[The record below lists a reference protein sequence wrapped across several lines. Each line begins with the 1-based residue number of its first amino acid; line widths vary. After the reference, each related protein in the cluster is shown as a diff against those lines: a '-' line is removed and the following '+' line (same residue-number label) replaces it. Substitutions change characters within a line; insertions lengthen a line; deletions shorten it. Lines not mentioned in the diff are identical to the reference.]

1 MTVVSRTARV
11 VQNARVALFFYCI
24 NLFLQFFSRKIFLDY
39 LGADLLGLNTTIQ
52 NLLQFLNLA
61 ESGIGIASAFAL
73 YKPLSA
79 GDRQK
84 VNEIV
89 SVQGW
94 LYRCV
99 AYVVLVGSLIL
110 MFLFPYLFS
119 KTEIPFLYIYGTFCA
134 FLLNAVLGYLSNY
147 KMTVLLADQKA
158 YKATIQTQGVKSLKI
173 LFQMIAI
180 SHLSQGY
187 LWWIFFEILAPIT
200 TAICLHLCVRKEYP
214 WLVTDVNQGRRL
226 RNSYSFFT
234 KKIKQ
239 LIFHRIG
246 GYVFTQST
254 PLVVFYFTSLS
265 TVAIYGNYA
274 FIMGACLMLVDVLS
288 RGFNA
293 GVGNLVAEG
302 NKTKIKQIFWELVT
316 LRLFIAGIV
325 CTGIFLLSESFVR
338 LWLGEEYVMST
349 VSMGIMS
356 GIYFIQMTKTC
367 DIFLNA
373 YGLFDDIWAPI
384 AQSILNL
391 TLSIVLGYS
400 LGFTGIVTGVL
411 ISEIFVTNSWKAVF
425 LFVKGFKD
433 PFFEYIFLYTKK
445 VILLVV
451 VFFISLYTQQLLG
464 LRIDNIVL
472 WMLNAFLVVFVFS
485 VCGAVLFYCLDKNF
499 KSVVRKVII
508 RVLNS

>member
-1 MTVVSRTARV
+1 MTVVSRTTRV

-24 NLFLQFFSRKIFLDY
+24 NLILQFFSRKIFLDY

-61 ESGIGIASAFAL
+61 ESGIGLASAFAL
-73 YKPLSA
+73 YKPLSV

-84 VNEIV
+84 VNEII

-99 AYVVLVGSLIL
+99 AYIVLFGSLVL

-119 KTEIPFLYIYGTFCA
+119 KTEIPLLYIYGTFCA

-147 KMTVLLADQKA
+147 KMTVLLADQKV
-158 YKATIQTQGVKSLKI
+158 YKVTIQTQGVKSIKI
-173 LFQMIAI
+173 LFQMVAI

-187 LWWIFFEILAPIT
+187 LWWIFFEFLAPIA
-200 TAICLHLCVRKEYP
+200 TALCLRLCVKKEYP
-214 WLVTDVNQGRRL
+214 WLVTDVNQGKRL
-226 RNSYSFFT
+226 RNSYSFLS
-234 KKIKQ
+234 KKITQ
-239 LIFHRIG
+239 LMFHRIG

-254 PLVVFYFTSLS
+254 PLIVFYFTSLS

-288 RGFNA
+288 RGLNA

-302 NKTKIKQIFWELVT
+302 NKTKIKIVFWEITT
-316 LRLFIAGIV
+316 LRLFMAGVI
-325 CTGIFLLSESFVR
+325 CTGIYLLSDSFVK
-338 LWLGEEYVMST
+338 LWLGDEYVMPI
-349 VSMGIMS
+349 VSMGIMLAT
-356 GIYFIQMTKTC
+356 YFIQMTKTC
-367 DIFLNA
+367 DIFLSA

-384 AQSILNL
+384 IQSVLNL
-391 TLSIVLGYS
+391 TLSIIFGYFWG
-400 LGFTGIVTGVL
+400 LTGIVAGVL

-433 PFFEYIFLYTKK
+433 PYWEYIFLYTKK
-445 VILLVV
+445 VMLLAV
-451 VFFISLYTQQLLG
+451 VFFITLYAQQLLA
-464 LRIDNIVL
+464 LPINNIMLWVL
-472 WMLNAFLVVFVFS
+472 DACFVVLVFA
-485 VCGAVLFYCLDKNF
+485 VCGFVLFYCLDKNF
-499 KSVVRKVII
+499 RSVARKASIWF
-508 RVLNS
+508 